1 MGVDLTYQLI
11 MTTAVIAGF
20 MISRRSQRDL
30 GLGRWQRLGVLLG
43 AFCGAMIGA
52 KIPFLFGDLEA
63 FVSGVVWVQNGK
75 TILFGLV
82 GGYLGVEIAKWSLE
96 ITTKTGDSFAIPVAV
111 SIAIGRW
118 GCFHAGCC
126 YGVPTG
132 LPWGVVFPDV
142 DSLPRHPT
150 QIYESMF
157 HLSAAAALWWLM
169 RTGRLR
175 GQLIKLYIISY
186 AVYRFASETVRPE
199 PRVLWDLTAYQWF
212 SLAIILGFAVL
223 WYRDRDVGR
232 SVEMVSNAAS

>member
-1 MGVDLTYQLI
+1 
-11 MTTAVIAGF
+11 
-20 MISRRSQRDL
+20 
-30 GLGRWQRLGVLLG
+30 
-43 AFCGAMIGA
+43 MIGA

-82 GGYLGVEIAKWSLE
+82 GGYLGVELAKWSLE

-126 YGVPTG
+126 YGVPTA

-157 HLSAAAALWWLM
+157 HLSAAVTLGWLI
-169 RTGRLR
+169 RTGWMR
-175 GQLIKLYIISY
+175 GQLIKLYLISY
-186 AVYRFASETVRPE
+186 AVYRFVSETVRPE

-212 SLAIILGFAVL
+212 SLAIILGFAML
-223 WYRDRDVGR
+223 WYRDRDLGR